1 MTEREFI
8 HLTRFD
14 RRENEKPI
22 RPTILDEYRVFFRSR
37 VGGLDEYQDYTYARV
52 ASWGDYEIREPKDQW
67 PPLSFGLPGKTS
79 LDIWPAYIQLSFE
92 DLTPEVAEL
101 VFGLAQ
107 LGGLCVWLPKVI
119 LVIDETQ
126 KEQLPISWEASQVAS
141 ARQVVACPDA
151 KSFFD
156 SVKKYQLDI
165 PLDDRDYGFAPHAH
179 PIAGAYPDRARTIYI
194 EALPKESAVQH
205 QRKVY
210 KHQMT
215 KDPADRPQSGLLGS
229 TFWELTTP
237 DNVRFY
243 GYFYGGIGWSEI
255 CRDFARSNKRK
266 FGVVVNF
273 DTFVSGDS
281 VVPLSECRITL
292 DRPK

>member
-14 RRENEKPI
+14 RQENEKPI
-22 RPTILDEYRVFFRSR
+22 RTSIIDEYRALFRSR
-37 VGGLDEYQDYTYARV
+37 IAGLDDYQDYTFARV
-52 ASWGDYEIREPKDQW
+52 ASRDGYEIREPKDQW
-67 PPLSFGLPGKTS
+67 PPLSFALPCKTV
-79 LDIWPAYIQLSFE
+79 LDIWPAHIELSFE
-92 DLTPEVAEL
+92 ELSPEVAEL

-119 LVIDETQ
+119 LVIDATQ
-126 KEQLPISWEASQVAS
+126 KQQLPISWKASQVAS
-141 ARQVVACPDA
+141 ARQVVDCPDA
-151 KSFFD
+151 NSFFD
-156 SVKKYQLDI
+156 SIKKYQLDI

-179 PIAGAYPDRARTIYI
+179 AIDGAYPNRARAIYI
-194 EALPKESAVQH
+194 EALPKETAVQH

-215 KDPADRPQSGLLGS
+215 KAPADRPQSGLLGS

-243 GYFYGGIGWSEI
+243 SYAYGGLGWFEI
-255 CRDFARSNKRK
+255 CRDFALSNERK
-266 FGVVVNF
+266 YGVVINF
-273 DTFVSGDS
+273 DTFMSGDT
-281 VVPLSECRITL
+281 VVPLAECQVAL
-292 DRPK
+292 DQPR